1 LIQKSS
7 DAASDSL
14 MSDTT
19 GARPRVFRDAVLWNE
34 RRSSAAKADGA
45 ISFLRDG
52 LPAKRND
59 AGAQAQNASEGEE
72 CRRLTN

>member
-19 GARPRVFRDAVLWNE
+19 GARPRGFRDAVLWNE

-45 ISFLRDG
+45 ISFC
-52 LPAKRND
+52 ATV
-59 AGAQAQNASEGEE
+59 
-72 CRRLTN
+72 CRRNVTMPGRKPKTQVKAKNADD